1 MKRNETRPTGLPDRT
16 VELLFMEW
24 TRYEAPLAILI
35 EDPQSG
41 SEIVSCVITL

>member
-24 TRYEAPLAILI
+24 TRCEAPLAILI